1 VNFRF
6 SSLDFHNKWHFYGS
20 LLFSGANCGESEGLE
35 GGGSL
40 GPRQSGKTTLAR
52 EFSRAD
58 ACGEDEE
65 LCGAV
70 ANLEFL
76 RLAHSSIAIFSR
88 G

>member
-1 VNFRF
+1 MERSYFLERIAENLRV
-6 SSLDFHNKWHFYGS
+6 SKVVA
-20 LLFSGANCGESEGLE
+20 LF
-35 GGGSL
+35 

-76 RLAHSSIAIFSR
+76 RLAHSSIVIFSR